1 MSLDVVILDSCRK
14 ELLSFPQEVREDFVD
29 VVAKLR
35 RGISL
40 IMPLSKP
47 MPQIGRGVY
56 ELRLKDRSGAY
67 RIFYF
72 VKKKEAIYVLHA
84 FQKKTRRTPSKSINL
99 VKRRIKRLL

>member
-1 MSLDVVILDSCRK
+1 MSLDVVILDICRK

-40 IMPLSKP
+40 TMPLSKP

-56 ELRLKDRSGAY
+56 ELRLKDRSRVY

-72 VKKKEAIYVLHA
+72 VKKKEAIYVLHS
-84 FQKKTRRTPSKSINL
+84 FQKKTRRTPSKNISL
-99 VKRRIKRLL
+99 AKRRIKRLL

>member
-1 MSLDVVILDSCRK
+1 MSLDVVILDICWK

-40 IMPLSKP
+40 TMPLSKP

-84 FQKKTRRTPSKSINL
+84 FQKKARRTPSKNISL
-99 VKRRIKRLL
+99 AKRRIKRLL